1 MKELFTI
8 LGAILFLAFVF
19 FLAPLLGVLIGAF
32 SGWVI
37 SLLAPVW
44 VTTGLGLLGF
54 QVRPDQLVELGA
66 ALGFVGGFFKSY
78 LKTEKKGD

>member
-1 MKELFTI
+1 MKDVLTVI
-8 LGAILFLAFVF
+8 GAIVFLAMVF
-19 FLAPLLGVLIGAF
+19 FLAPLIGVVFGAF
-32 SGWVI
+32 SGWVVSI
-37 SLLAPVW
+37 FAPNW

-78 LKTEKKGD
+78 LQTKKAD